1 MTQDQRTGAALA
13 MYDALTPDNRRQ
25 LFEIMK
31 QLAAQQER
39 QRAAIQQAI
48 EHATFDQV
56 ERGMKIMAEAIMRY
70 KGDPWTLAGLAY
82 TAGIAE
88 GKQQERARRR
98 HARAIK
104 AIRDAAR
111 AAQAAATGE

>member
-1 MTQDQRTGAALA
+1 MTQDQRAGAALA
-13 MYDALTPDNRRQ
+13 LYDALTPDNRRR
-25 LFEIMK
+25 LIEIMK
-31 QLAAQQER
+31 QLAAQEKR
-39 QRAAIQQAI
+39 QRAAIPQAI
-48 EHATFDQV
+48 KNATCDQV
-56 ERGMKIMAEAIMRY
+56 KHGASIMAEAIMQY

-88 GKQQERARRR
+88 GKQRERARRR

>member
-1 MTQDQRTGAALA
+1 MTQDQRAGAALA
-13 MYDALTPDNRRQ
+13 LYDALTPDNRRQ
-25 LFEIMK
+25 LIEIMK
-31 QLAAQQER
+31 QLAAQEKR
-39 QRAAIQQAI
+39 QRAAIPQAI
-48 EHATFDQV
+48 NNATCDQV
-56 ERGMKIMAEAIMRY
+56 KHGASIMAETILQY

-98 HARAIK
+98 HVRAIK

>member
-13 MYDALTPDNRRQ
+13 LYDALTPDNRRQ
-25 LFEIMK
+25 LIGIMK

-39 QRAAIQQAI
+39 QRAAIPQAI
-48 EHATFDQV
+48 KNATCDQV
-56 ERGMKIMAEAIMRY
+56 KHGASIMAETILQYR
-70 KGDPWTLAGLAY
+70 GDPWTLAGLAY

-88 GKQQERARRR
+88 GKQQERAMRR

>member
-1 MTQDQRTGAALA
+1 MTQDQRTRAALA
-13 MYDALTPDNRRQ
+13 IYDALTPDSRRQ
-25 LFEIMK
+25 LIEIMK

-39 QRAAIQQAI
+39 QRAAIPQAI
-48 EHATFDQV
+48 KNATYDQV
-56 ERGMKIMAEAIMRY
+56 RHGASIMAEAIMQY
-70 KGDPWTLAGLAY
+70 KGDSWTLAGLAY

-98 HARAIK
+98 HAREIK
-104 AIRDAAR
+104 AIRDAAQ

>member
-1 MTQDQRTGAALA
+1 MTQKQRERAALA
-13 MYDALTPDNRRQ
+13 IYDALTPDNRRQ
-25 LFEIMK
+25 LTEIMK

-39 QRAAIQQAI
+39 QRAAILQAI
-48 EHATFDQV
+48 NNATCEQV
-56 ERGMKIMAEAIMRY
+56 KHGASIMADAIMKYR
-70 KGDPWTLAGLAY
+70 DDVWTLAGLAY

-104 AIRDAAR
+104 AAREAAR
-111 AAQAAATGE
+111 AAQLAAKE